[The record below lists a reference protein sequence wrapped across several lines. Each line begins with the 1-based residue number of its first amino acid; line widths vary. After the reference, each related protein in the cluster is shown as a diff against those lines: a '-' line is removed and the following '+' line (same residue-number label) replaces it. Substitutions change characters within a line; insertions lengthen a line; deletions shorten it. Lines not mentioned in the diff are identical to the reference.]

1 MSKKYYEF
9 SQDVLDASE
18 EQERKDREKERRTT
32 FKLDELED
40 AVWHAI
46 KDDPKFKDVLNDPDA
61 LSKAVELYDPDALS
75 KAVELNDPD
84 ALSKAVEHIITE
96 AKRILREQK
105 KLGSNVGDG
114 KHWLT
119 TDDDLRRDGPSGTR
133 PRRDRSRDP
142 KRDAHGRK
150 LYKTRNKKSRRARK
164 TRRARN
170 TRKARR

>member
-9 SQDVLDASE
+9 SQDVLDASA

-32 FKLDELED
+32 FKLDELRD

-46 KDDPKFKDVLNDPDA
+46 KDDPKFKDVLN
-61 LSKAVELYDPDALS
+61 DPDALS

-96 AKRILREQK
+96 AKRILRGILREQK

-133 PRRDRSRDP
+133 PRRDRSRDTE
-142 KRDAHGRK
+142 RVASGRK
-150 LYKTRNKKSRRARK
+150 LYKTRNKKSRRSKR